1 MAPSWR
7 NPAAAAPEYFPTLPL
22 LPGRAHAQIDTSG
35 RAWPIVRLT
44 GAG

>member
-22 LPGRAHAQIDTSG
+22 LPRRARTDTSE
-35 RAWPIVRLT
+35 RAWPKVRLIEVVRD
-44 GAG
+44 